1 MFTPKKKDAMI
12 TGLEIEAGSIAA
24 TEVRL
29 NGGPTVTGSA
39 VAPLAAG
46 AVREG
51 EVADRDALSEGL
63 RSMWAENKLS
73 RRVRLGVANPRLVFR
88 TMRLPAIEDPE
99 ELAAAV
105 RFQAQD
111 ELPMPLDQAVL
122 DHHVVGGAAAID
134 GGKPQIQV
142 AVVAARKDMISSYVD
157 PLRRAGL
164 QPVGVDL
171 SAFGMIRAL
180 AANGNV
186 ETGPAADQGPDGE
199 PQAQNGGVGAVLY
212 CHIGEIT
219 NLAVANGRSCLFTR
233 SSASGL
239 GHPAESLAAKRGLTT
254 EHSRQWLAHV
264 GLGEPVEGIEGDAS
278 LVNDAR
284 EALEEGASA
293 LAGELRLSLDYYGA
307 QEDAS
312 PVESVVVC
320 GPGSAIQGL
329 PELLQDVLGVPLGIG
344 RPPALSG
351 LGDDASARLTVSY
364 GLALEQ

>member
-1 MFTPKKKDAMI
+1 MFTPRKKDATI

-24 TEVRL
+24 TEVRF
-29 NGGPTVTGSA
+29 NGGPTITGSA

-51 EVADRDALSEGL
+51 EVADRDALSDGL
-63 RSMWAENKLS
+63 RSLWADHKLS
-73 RRVRLGVANPRLVFR
+73 RKVRLGVANPRLVFR

-122 DHHVVGGAAAID
+122 DHHVVGGVAGED
-134 GGKPQIQV
+134 GGKPQILV
-142 AVVAARKDMISSYVD
+142 AVVAARKDMISSYID

-164 QPVGVDL
+164 EPVGVDL
-171 SAFGMIRAL
+171 AAFGMIRAL
-180 AANGNV
+180 AGNGGP
-186 ETGPAADQGPDGE
+186 ESGPAAEQGAEGE
-199 PQAQNGGVGAVLY
+199 AQPTNERDGAVLY

-219 NLAVANGRSCLFTR
+219 NLAVASGRSCLFTR

-264 GLGEPVEGIEGDAS
+264 GLGEAIEGIEGDAG
-278 LVNDAR
+278 LVADTR

-312 PVESVVVC
+312 PVERVVVC
-320 GPGSAIQGL
+320 GPGGAIQGL
-329 PELLQDVLGVPLGIG
+329 PELLQDVLDIPLETGT
-344 RPPALSG
+344 PPALAE
-351 LGDDASARLTVSY
+351 LGDAAAARLTVSY
-364 GLALEQ
+364 GLALEH

>member
-1 MFTPKKKDAMI
+1 MFTPKKKDATI
-12 TGLEIEAGSIAA
+12 TGLEIEAGSLAA

-46 AVREG
+46 AVRAG

-73 RRVRLGVANPRLVFR
+73 RRVRLGVANPGLVFR
-88 TMRLPAIEDPE
+88 TMRLPAIESPE

-122 DHHVVGGAAAID
+122 DHHVVGGVAASD

-142 AVVAARKDMISSYVD
+142 AVVAARKDMISSYID

-180 AANGNV
+180 ADNGGPEVNAAV
-186 ETGPAADQGPDGE
+186 EQGAEVE
-199 PQAQNGGVGAVLY
+199 PQAQNGGA
-212 CHIGEIT
+212 
-219 NLAVANGRSCLFTR
+219 
-233 SSASGL
+233 
-239 GHPAESLAAKRGLTT
+239 
-254 EHSRQWLAHV
+254 
-264 GLGEPVEGIEGDAS
+264 
-278 LVNDAR
+278 
-284 EALEEGASA
+284 
-293 LAGELRLSLDYYGA
+293 
-307 QEDAS
+307 
-312 PVESVVVC
+312 
-320 GPGSAIQGL
+320 
-329 PELLQDVLGVPLGIG
+329 
-344 RPPALSG
+344 
-351 LGDDASARLTVSY
+351 
-364 GLALEQ
+364 